1 MSDIFTQLPDLNGKT
16 PQEAVRIMENYLRA
30 NMQELEYILTHLDS
44 SNIIEIDITKTT
56 IYKGED
62 NEL

>member
-1 MSDIFTQLPDLNGKT
+1 MFTELPDLNGKKA
-16 PQEAVRIMENYLRA
+16 QEAVNIIENYLRA
-30 NMQELEYILTHLDS
+30 NMEELRYILTHLDS
-44 SNIIEIDITKTT
+44 SNIIEIDLTKTT

>member
-1 MSDIFTQLPDLNGKT
+1 MFMELGDLSGKN
-16 PQEAVRIMENYLRA
+16 PQEALRIIENYLRV
-30 NMQELEYILTHLDS
+30 NQEQLEYILTHLDS
-44 SNIIEIDITKTT
+44 SNIIEIDTTKTN

>member
-1 MSDIFTQLPDLNGKT
+1 MILTKLGALAGKSVEE
-16 PQEAVRIMENYLRA
+16 QIRMVENYLRTSHE
-30 NMQELEYILTHLDS
+30 ELEYILSHLDS
-44 SNIIEIDITKTT
+44 SNIIELDITKTK

>member
-1 MSDIFTQLPDLNGKT
+1 MFMELSDLSGKS
-16 PQEAVRIMENYLRA
+16 PEEAVRIIENYLRA
-30 NMQELEYILTHLDS
+30 NQEQLEYILTHLDS
-44 SNIIEIDITKTT
+44 SNIIEIDLSKTT

>member
-1 MSDIFTQLPDLNGKT
+1 MILTKLGDLAEKSIEE
-16 PQEAVRIMENYLRA
+16 QIRMIENYLRTSHE
-30 NMQELEYILTHLDS
+30 ELEYILSHLDS
-44 SNIIEIDITKTT
+44 SNVIELDISQTK

>member
-1 MSDIFTQLPDLNGKT
+1 MFTELPDLNGKT
-16 PQEAVRIMENYLRA
+16 AQEAVRIIENHLRA
-30 NMQELEYILTHLDS
+30 NQEELRYILTHLDS